1 MRFWGAQG
9 LCGTGTQKLDWRLL
23 GTLFVPGGNLPCSAH
38 VWQGHPKSC
47 RRGKVIQNSARKGQQ
62 IASPKAA
69 TCCTTPGVGLAGAG
83 GGFLTPRTAETGSTC
98 ATAFPPQSAREES
111 RWDCKS
117 RVSSS
122 HAEEAPLHTG
132 FVPRALSEPALPLL
146 GMLTTATFGKRR
158 PGCALW
164 LKFAGFLLAK
174 PLKNQ
179 PSCWTVPLG
188 VRQGLF
194 CVCMDGNISQISAG
208 IVPLLPAAP
217 SPGLPV
223 LRH

>member
-9 LCGTGTQKLDWRLL
+9 LCGTGTHKLDWRLL

-69 TCCTTPGVGLAGAG
+69 TCCTTPGVGLAGAR
-83 GGFLTPRTAETGSTC
+83 GGFLTLRTAETGSTC

-164 LKFAGFLLAK
+164 LKFGGFLLAK
-174 PLKNQ
+174 PLQNQ
-179 PSCWTVPLG
+179 PSCWTVPWE
-188 VRQGLF
+188 
-194 CVCMDGNISQISAG
+194 
-208 IVPLLPAAP
+208 
-217 SPGLPV
+217 
-223 LRH
+223 